1 MERLSVPET
10 AAEPAAP
17 AAPTDPLL
25 AVEDVT
31 LRFGGVTALDSGS
44 FEVHPGELFAIIG
57 PNGAGKTS
65 IFNCINGV
73 YRPQR
78 GSIAL
83 AGESLIGRSPPA
95 VARLGVARTFQNLG
109 LFTHLSV
116 IDNLMLGRHHLMH
129 TGFVTGALWWG
140 RAKREEVAHREA
152 VEAVV
157 ELLELEAHRHT
168 PAGLLPYGLQKRLEL
183 GRALAME
190 PRLLLLDEPVAGMN
204 LEETEDLA
212 RYLIEVRERLE
223 LAVILVEHEMRL
235 VMDLADRVMALDFG
249 TPLATGTP
257 AEVQADERVVE
268 AYLGG
273 GGESPGGDS
282 LASSLREH
290 RGDGDQ

>member
-1 MERLSVPET
+1 MERLSIP
-10 AAEPAAP
+10 
-17 AAPTDPLL
+17 
-25 AVEDVT
+25 AVEAVEPPPAPPDPATALLRMTGVT
-31 LRFGGVTALDSGS
+31 LRFGGVTALDGVS
-44 FEVHPGELFAIIG
+44 FEVRPGELFAVIG

-65 IFNCINGV
+65 IFNCINGA
-73 YRPQR
+73 YRPQS
-78 GSIAL
+78 GSIRL
-83 AGESLIGRSPPA
+83 GGEELIGHSPPA
-95 VARLGVARTFQNLG
+95 IARLGVARTFQNLG

-116 IDNLMLGRHHLMH
+116 IDNLMLGRHHLMR
-129 TGFVTGALWWG
+129 TGFVSGALWWG
-140 RAKREEVAHREA
+140 RARREEIEGRDA
-152 VEAVV
+152 VEQVV

-204 LEETEDLA
+204 LEETEDMA
-212 RYLIEVRERLE
+212 RYVIEVRERLQ

-257 AEVQADERVVE
+257 AEVQADPRVIE

-273 GGESPGGDS
+273 G
-282 LASSLREH
+282 A
-290 RGDGDQ
+290 